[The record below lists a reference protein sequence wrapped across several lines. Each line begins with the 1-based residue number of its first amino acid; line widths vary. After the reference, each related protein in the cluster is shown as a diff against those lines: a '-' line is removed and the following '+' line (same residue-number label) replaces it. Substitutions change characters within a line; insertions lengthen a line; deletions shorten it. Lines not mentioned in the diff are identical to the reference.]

1 MTSHRGSASVIAVCS
16 VCTGV
21 GSVLG
26 FIPGFIAT
34 ALREDLGISQG
45 RIGLLVGLYFGCTG
59 LGSILGGRLTD
70 RFGSRAVVVAD
81 MTIVALAA
89 AFGAALGSY
98 WALLVAACVA
108 GAGYTL
114 VNAGTNVAIAHAVP
128 LRRRTLAMSIRT
140 AGVPATAAIAA
151 AAGPAAA
158 QRWGWE
164 LLLWAVAGSALLAG
178 AGAALLLSDSS
189 GQQESER
196 ALPTTALPKG
206 FIWFPIGAFL
216 MIAGSQP
223 LYSWIVPYLEQSLDA
238 SPGLA
243 GGTSAVASV
252 VGVGVMIMNALR
264 SDLVGPSQR
273 MSRLV
278 ILLGVN
284 AIAIVLVVSGQTAG
298 IGVSLAG
305 TLLGISVQLSAIG
318 IMHATIVDRV
328 PGAVAR
334 ATGWTMTG
342 YYLGALV
349 SPVAFGYVADVT
361 DTFVWSWLATIVLL
375 LLAIPAWLAAGRV
388 NIVNRHG

>member
-1 MTSHRGSASVIAVCS
+1 MTDHRGSASVIAVCS

-59 LGSILGGRLTD
+59 VGSILGGRLTD

-196 ALPTTALPKG
+196 ALPTTSLPDG
-206 FIWFPIGAFL
+206 FVWFPIGAFL

-264 SDLVGPSQR
+264 SDLIGPSQR

-284 AIAIVLVVSGQTAG
+284 ATAIVLVVSGQTAG

-361 DTFVWSWLATIVLL
+361 NTFVWSWLATIVLL

-388 NIVNRHG
+388 AIVSEHC